1 MGVPL
6 CPPVHAQFLDK
17 LTKPKITVNLTHP
30 PKLGLNLKKLALG
43 PPNGACAEEIADGL
57 SSTLVSRGVEV
68 VDRQHLQTILA
79 EHRFNLSG
87 FVDSASAVELGKLLG
102 PSALVFVKVT
112 RCKAEQKKTYK
123 DYKTTQGKLIRHH
136 YATTAMHIRGTF
148 QTVDLATGKIFVASP
163 LTIDREDTNNSDE
176 GWPEF
181 PSEDIV
187 RDQAIKGAVF
197 EASTFLVPWREQKA
211 LYFFNDKECDLN
223 QAYSALK
230 ANDIPGALERS
241 EQNLTVCKD
250 ASKLKNNTLAHAY
263 YNAGLANLLVNQHA
277 KAMSYLHESETLRGG
292 EIVTETIAE
301 ASRSARLA
309 VEMQRVEQRTA
320 NFEQAQ
326 SAAKTREAAVPAA
339 SPDTSKASAE
349 PIEERLKKLDAL
361 FKKGLITKEEF
372 ESKKTDILRQL

>member
-1 MGVPL
+1 MAVPL
-6 CPPVHAQFLDK
+6 CPSARAQFWDK

-43 PPNGACAEEIADGL
+43 PPNGACADEIADGL
-57 SSTLVSRGVEV
+57 SSALVSQGVEV
-68 VDRQHLQTILA
+68 VDRQNLQAILD
-79 EHRFNLSG
+79 EHRFNLSSY
-87 FVDSASAVELGKLLG
+87 VDSASAVELGKLLG

-123 DYKTTQGKLIRHH
+123 DYKTTKGELIRHH
-136 YATTAMHIRGTF
+136 FSTTTMHIRGTF

-163 LTIDREDTNNSDE
+163 LTADREITNNSDE

-181 PSEDIV
+181 PSEDLV

-197 EASTFLVPWREQKA
+197 EAAAFLVPWREQKA
-211 LYFFNDKECDLN
+211 LYFFDDKECNLN
-223 QAYSALK
+223 QAFSAMK

-241 EQNLTVCKD
+241 EQNLSTCKD
-250 ASKLKNNTLAHAY
+250 APKLKGNTLAHAY
-263 YNAGLANLLVNQHA
+263 YNAGLANLLVNQYA
-277 KAMSYLHESETLRGG
+277 KAMSYLQESEKLRGG
-292 EIVTETIAE
+292 EIVTQTIAE
-301 ASRSARLA
+301 ANRSAMLA

-326 SAAKTREAAVPAA
+326 SAAKIREAAAPGI
-339 SPDTSKASAE
+339 SPDKSRAPAE

-361 FKKGLITKEEF
+361 FKKGLISKEEF
-372 ESKKTDILRQL
+372 ESKKAEILRQI